1 MKKIINSVKLGFLT
15 LGLISCSEQST
26 LNNFIPSNENTNI
39 QQQNTYL
46 KTFNSQFNNKG
57 QSSKLINIRLK
68 KTLTDKEINRI
79 AQKYNGVVK
88 RYIKPINLLTI
99 EVDENINNITS
110 SSSNNDTSIKS
121 VEPVLKVELDP
132 FTIEEFEHNSPQ
144 DLGILKTLNDPML
157 GEQYSFNLLQLEE
170 AWKINSG
177 DPRIKIAILDTG
189 VDLNHPD
196 LKNKI
201 VAGRNISEPNKPPM
215 DDSGHGTHCAGI
227 AAAETNNNEGGIGI
241 CNKCSI
247 MPVKILTYGSGTDD
261 VISEGIVWAV
271 DNGANV
277 ITMSLGIYR
286 SSKPIEDA
294 LKYALD
300 KGVTITAS
308 AGNKNQEF
316 DIHLPSTYPG
326 VIEVASTDAN
336 DKKSS
341 FSNFGKK
348 ISVAAPGTA
357 ILSTLPTYSVSSKKP
372 LNYGK
377 LSGTSMASPHVAGLA
392 GLILSQKPN
401 LKPAE
406 VTKIIEST
414 SKDLGDSGWDK
425 IFGNGRIDALSALK
439 SISQTR

>member
-1 MKKIINSVKLGFLT
+1 MKKIINSITLGFLA
-15 LGLISCSEQST
+15 LGLISCSNDDS
-26 LNNFIPSNENTNI
+26 LNTFIPNNENTNI

-57 QSSKLINIRLK
+57 QSTKLINIRLK
-68 KTLTDKEINRI
+68 KTLTDKEANRI

-88 RYIKPINLLTI
+88 RYIKAINLLTI
-99 EVDENINNITS
+99 EIEENISNFS
-110 SSSNNDTSIKS
+110 AGSNNDVSIKTI
-121 VEPVLKVELDP
+121 EPALKVELDP
-132 FTIEEFEHNSPQ
+132 FTIEEFDSSSSQ

-177 DPRIKIAILDTG
+177 NPKIKIAILDTG

-196 LKNKI
+196 LKNKL
-201 VAGRNISEPNKPPM
+201 VTGKNISDPSKTPM

-227 AAAETNNNEGGIGI
+227 AAAESNNNEGGVGV
-241 CNKCSI
+241 CNNCSI

-286 SSKPIEDA
+286 ASKPIEDA

-326 VIEVASTDAN
+326 VIEVASTDSK
-336 DKKSS
+336 DQKSS

-377 LSGTSMASPHVAGLA
+377 LSGTSMAAPHVAGLA

-401 LKPAE
+401 LKPSE

-414 SKDLGDSGWDK
+414 SKDLGDNGWDK

-439 SISQTR
+439 SISQSR